1 MVMRLAVLRAYLY
14 TDSILFWRCEMN
26 IYVPNKNLARSILY
40 QVWALCLKLGAY
52 TLEGNFQDILVI
64 LTDITIMLGVCY
76 LLFNVIANAFFDAVT
91 EIMSERSVSYVVSS
105 DILNSFKLRYY
116 KYIRR
121 VGNVTF
127 CINLI
132 ATLLQICAKS
142 PLL

>member
-1 MVMRLAVLRAYLY
+1 
-14 TDSILFWRCEMN
+14 MN
-26 IYVPNKNLARSILY
+26 IYVPNKNLALGILY
-40 QVWALCLKLGAY
+40 QIWALCLKLGAY

-64 LTDITIMLGVCY
+64 LTDITVMLGVCY
-76 LLFNVIANAFFDAVT
+76 LLFNVIANAFFDAVI
-91 EIMSERSVSYVVSS
+91 EIVYERSVSYVVSS

-132 ATLLQICAKS
+132 ATLLLCLFIFM
-142 PLL
+142 